1 MTDVLRRPDGDIETA
16 ARQPVRRR
24 SGPPVLDWLVFG
36 VLLLGAL
43 AMCAPFLWMISSSL
57 KVPTEIFKYPPALL
71 PADAQWPNYSRIFTL
86 IPFGRLILNSLL
98 VSLAVTFLQLLV
110 CSMAAFAFA
119 RLRFRGREALFL
131 LYLSALMVPS
141 QVTLIPNFILVRN
154 LGWIDTYAALILPFA
169 FSSFGT
175 FLLRQSFLTV
185 PRELEEAAR
194 IDGASHAQIFWR
206 IMLPLARPAL
216 GALGIFTFIAQWN
229 NFLWP
234 LITTTKP
241 AMQTLTVGL
250 AGLRGQYNTDWALL
264 MTGSV
269 LAILPIF
276 VVFAIGNRSFIQGIT
291 SGGFGGR

>member
-1 MTDVLRRPDGDIETA
+1 MTVPEIGA
-16 ARQPVRRR
+16 GHQPSRRR
-24 SGPPVLDWLVFG
+24 SRHPLLDWLIFG

-43 AMCAPFLWMISSSL
+43 SMCAPFIWMISSSL
-57 KVPTEIFKYPPALL
+57 KSPLEIFKYPPALF
-71 PADAQWPNYSRIFTL
+71 PADPQWANYLRIFTL
-86 IPFGRLILNSLL
+86 IPFGRLMLNSLL
-98 VSLAVTFLQLLV
+98 VSVAVTFLQLLV
-110 CSMAAFAFA
+110 CSMAAYAFA
-119 RLRFRGREALFL
+119 RLRFRGREFLFL
-131 LYLSALMVPS
+131 LYLSALMIPS
-141 QVTLIPNFILVRN
+141 QVTLIPNFILVRQ
-154 LGWIDTYAALILPFA
+154 LGWIDSYAGLILPFA

-185 PRELEEAAR
+185 PKELEEAAR
-194 IDGASHAQIFWR
+194 IDGASYAQVFWR

-241 AMQTLTVGL
+241 QMQTLTVGL

-276 VVFAIGNRSFIQGIT
+276 IVFAIGNKSFIQGIT